1 MWLVINNQ
9 SALFQYSLVKVQW
22 NSTSPQASTCS
33 NLGSWANLI
42 WLVIV
47 SRIDRKKKTKN
58 SKRLAID
65 SKADALNILL
75 SQNRATLGHK
85 LQHWGQSCCSS
96 RSLYFR
102 TPKVCRLCPRKRQSW
117 RCHRSRS
124 SWGTP
129 IWRNGGGLCKNRPRA
144 KYPNVG
150 RKILPFLTLTL
161 PPSSPLWS
169 HVRWTLNREMNKYP
183 QLPYFPLTWL
193 QRVWGE
199 SWAQRGM
206 TRHRSTERQVFQIS
220 QVQHNHPLVAFNSSC
235 QTYNHHQHRHPLS
248 QNRRFLKKSGSLGK
262 FFGSLSFTQ
271 LWIYLSLW
279 HVTYIAVAL
288 ICDSPSSYT
297 VELQKCNSHSKGR
310 LK

>member
-161 PPSSPLWS
+161 PPSLPPLVTRALNSKSRDEQISP
-169 HVRWTLNREMNKYP
+169 TP
-183 QLPYFPLTWL
+183 IFPPH
-193 QRVWGE
+193 
-199 SWAQRGM
+199 M
-206 TRHRSTERQVFQIS
+206 TPKGVGGIVSTERHDKTQE
-220 QVQHNHPLVAFNSSC
+220 
-235 QTYNHHQHRHPLS
+235 HRETSFSNFASPTQPS
-248 QNRRFLKKSGSLGK
+248 PRCIQLKL
-262 FFGSLSFTQ
+262 
-271 LWIYLSLW
+271 
-279 HVTYIAVAL
+279 
-288 ICDSPSSYT
+288 PN
-297 VELQKCNSHSKGR
+297 LQPPPAPPPPFPE
-310 LK
+310 